1 MTKRSSSSARAKGAA
16 SKKRYAAT
24 RKKSGGKNNR
34 KGSKSRKKKTSG
46 WQVAIEKLVSGQSM
60 GVILALTGIFTLLA
74 LLSSQRGVVT
84 AWWIDLMSLLF
95 GVGVYW
101 LPAVLVITGVY
112 LFLLSQ
118 GHHGRFSPWRFLGF
132 LLFWAALQGFIHWI
146 GVTRGAMLDSP
157 RPGDY
162 GGLMGW
168 GLAQTL
174 IATLGAGLAGVL
186 ILGIMGLGVILMLG
200 TSRQRLWQ
208 GVVELGGWLGQGWQ
222 QLRAAWAARGP
233 HLTKNLGAAWLALSR
248 RVRGWRKVHTMP
260 AAPTASAPQPEAV
273 ATGAVST
280 LPSDT
285 PSTVVESPLEPPVR
299 IVGGEATEWRL
310 PRIEDI
316 LDPAP
321 SGEMTEEDLAER
333 ARIIE
338 DTLNAFG
345 VPVTVVEVNKGPVVT
360 QFGVKPGYVVRKV
373 RGEEKRMK
381 VRVSKIQNLANDLAL
396 ALAAAPI
403 RIEAPVPGR
412 DIVGIEVP
420 NQAASMVTLRSIL
433 ESEEFAALKAPLKI
447 GLGQDVSGRP
457 VAASL
462 ARMPHLLIAGA
473 TGSGKSVCVN
483 AIICSL
489 LFQYTPDDLRFI
501 MVDPKRVE
509 LTVYNGIPH
518 LIDNVITD
526 VETVIAVLGWAV
538 REMETRYKRLE
549 KAGVR
554 HIEGYNARM
563 VTEGRPKMP
572 YTVIVIDELADIMLM
587 SPDEVEKLLVRLAQ
601 MARAVGIHL
610 VLATQRPSVNV
621 VTGLIKAN
629 FPSRIAFA
637 VTSQVDSRV
646 ILDTPGAEKL
656 LGRGDMLFMRPDS
669 SKLARLQGAFVSDA
683 EVHRLVRYWRG
694 QRGLVEPASE
704 LAAGPPQQVQ
714 RPLWEE
720 VVAQEKAQARRDPLY
735 DEAVQVVM
743 EAGRASVSLLQRK
756 LQIGYTRAARLIDML
771 EEEGVIGPDLGGGRG
786 RPILVE
792 PTTPSAPPPPPA
804 EEEPAEPAPPMEPPA
819 EAAPEP
825 PPWDDLE
832 DEEWE
837 DPSEPL

>member
-1 MTKRSSSSARAKGAA
+1 MAKRPSSSPASKSASKTGKKRTYAAAKKTGGRSRSKTTQKKRS
-16 SKKRYAAT
+16 
-24 RKKSGGKNNR
+24 
-34 KGSKSRKKKTSG
+34 SRKKKSG
-46 WQVAIEKLVSGQSM
+46 WQTFLEAAVSGQAL
-60 GVILALTGIFTLLA
+60 GVTLALVGIFTLLA
-74 LLSSQRGVVT
+74 LLSSQRGTVT
-84 AWWIDLMSLLF
+84 AWWIDVMSLLF

-101 LPAVLVITGVY
+101 LPIVLLVSGIFI
-112 LFLLSQ
+112 FLYSQ
-118 GHHGRFSPWRFLGF
+118 GYKGWFTPWRFIGF
-132 LLFWAALQGFIHWI
+132 LLFWATLQALIHLI
-146 GVTRGAMLDSP
+146 GVTRHAELVSP

-162 GGLMGW
+162 GGLSGW
-168 GLAQTL
+168 WLTQTL
-174 IATLGAGLAGVL
+174 LSALGSFLTGVI
-186 ILGIMGLGVILMLG
+186 ILVLMGVGVILMFGVSWQALQQAALTAASGVMGVIGVLG
-200 TSRQRLWQ
+200 ARLR
-208 GVVELGGWLGQGWQ
+208 GRGPALVEGMRSIW
-222 QLRAAWAARGP
+222 ARGMR
-233 HLTKNLGAAWLALSR
+233 WLKGLR
-248 RVRGWRKVHTMP
+248 RPK
-260 AAPTASAPQPEAV
+260 PQPQPTPPIPLEPD
-273 ATGAVST
+273 GAVST
-280 LPSDT
+280 LPSDGQSVILPP
-285 PSTVVESPLEPPVR
+285 PSEPTVR
-299 IVGGEATEWRL
+299 IIGAGNTEWRL

-316 LDPAP
+316 LEPAL
-321 SGEMTEEDLAER
+321 SGELTEEDLAER

-360 QFGVKPGYVVRKV
+360 QFGVKPGYVTRRV

-381 VRVSKIQNLANDLAL
+381 VRVSKIQALSNDLSL
-396 ALAAAPI
+396 ALAASPI

-420 NQAASMVTLRSIL
+420 NQAITMVTLRSIL
-433 ESEEFAALKAPLKI
+433 ESEEFAALNAPLKI
-447 GLGQDVSGRP
+447 ALGQDVSGRA

-509 LTVYNGIPH
+509 LSVYNGIPH
-518 LIDNVITD
+518 LIDNVITE
-526 VETVIAVLGWAV
+526 VETVVAVLGWAV
-538 REMETRYKRLE
+538 REMETRYKKLE
-549 KAGVR
+549 KAGAR
-554 HIEGYNARM
+554 NIETYNARM
-563 VTEGRPKMP
+563 VAEGQPKMP
-572 YTVIVIDELADIMLM
+572 YTVIVIDELADIMMM

-669 SKLARLQGAFVSDA
+669 AKLARLQGAFVSDA

-694 QRGLVEPASE
+694 QRGVEAEPASE
-704 LAAGPPQQVQ
+704 LAVEPEIQ
-714 RPLWEE
+714 RPLWED
-720 VVAQEKAQARRDPLY
+720 VVEKAKTQSRRDPLY
-735 DEAVQVVM
+735 DEAVTVVQ
-743 EAGRASVSLLQRK
+743 EAGRASVSLLQRR
-756 LQIGYTRAARLIDML
+756 LQIGYTRAARLIDMM
-771 EEEGVIGPDLGGGRG
+771 EADGVVGPDLGGSRG
-786 RPILVE
+786 REVLIGRE
-792 PTTPSAPPPPPA
+792 PAPQPVSESQPAQEPPPPPSVQ
-804 EEEPAEPAPPMEPPA
+804 
-819 EAAPEP
+819 APEP
-825 PPWDDLE
+825 PPWEEGFDDG
-832 DEEWE
+832 EWE